1 MTLNVRPLGTSVTVY
16 VAPVVA
22 FPSCPK
28 VALAAEDR
36 LMLSGS
42 LTLPAAPESP
52 GAKITAPPQ
61 VVVRNCKVLVVWAT
75 HTGPFDLIA
84 SCRPSLR
91 YALTTRAPAWARA
104 FRR

>member
-1 MTLNVRPLGTSVTVY
+1 MTLKVRPLGTSVTVY

-28 VALAAEDR
+28 IALAVDDR

-42 LTLPAAPESP
+42 RTLPEAPESP
-52 GAKITAPPQ
+52 ATKITAPPQ
-61 VVVRNCKVLVVWAT
+61 LVVLNCMVLVVWAT

-91 YALTTRAPAWARA
+91 YALTTRAPAWTRA
-104 FRR
+104 LRR